1 MTAKTPE
8 NQLPT
13 EEPASVNPI
22 VDIDHEMRTAYLDYA
37 MSVIV
42 ARALPDARD
51 GLKPV
56 HRRILFGM
64 LGLGQP
70 L

>member
-1 MTAKTPE
+1 MSDTDITQDNNPDE
-8 NQLPT
+8 GVEDIEIQ
-13 EEPASVNPI
+13 EEMEQSF
-22 VDIDHEMRTAYLDYA
+22 LDYA

-56 HRRILFGM
+56 HRRILWGM
-64 LGLGQP
+64 YDTNVRP
-70 L
+70 ER